1 MLFATIIAISLF
13 IVFTICILVM
23 LAVIARGGDERRKMI
38 VDKAAATALKYEVMI
53 QVVLSVI
60 HLLQGKNIITINDT
74 NTFSNL
80 TMIAFLFVIGL
91 MYYNQKLSVSV
102 DRKNQ

>member
-1 MLFATIIAISLF
+1 MLLATIIAISLF
-13 IVFTICILVM
+13 TIFTICILVM
-23 LAVIARGGDERRKMI
+23 LVVIARGGDERRKMI

-60 HLLQGKNIITINDT
+60 NLLQGKNIVTINDT

-80 TMIAFLFVIGL
+80 TVIAFLFVIGL
-91 MYYNQKLSVSV
+91 LYYNQKLSA
-102 DRKNQ
+102 